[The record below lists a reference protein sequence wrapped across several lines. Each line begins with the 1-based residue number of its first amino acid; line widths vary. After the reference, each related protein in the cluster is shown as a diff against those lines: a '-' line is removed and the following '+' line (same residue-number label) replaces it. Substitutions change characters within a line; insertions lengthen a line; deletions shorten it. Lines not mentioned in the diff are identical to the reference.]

1 MNGNT
6 DTAVKLILQ
15 KMPLLQGN
23 WLIIADENWYSV
35 DWSAVCNARGKSPQV
50 VSNRF
55 DIAQAAQ
62 TAGLK
67 SAFNDFDFSHYPKRS
82 LDGLLY
88 RVSKERAS
96 NHHMINCAQRLLK
109 AGAILILS
117 GQKNDGIKTYVKQ
130 ASQLFGN
137 PVNADKKGS
146 AYSATIQLNE
156 LDGDPLDD
164 KNYAQLRPL
173 KTDSKLP
180 LQSKPGIFGWNKID
194 RGSQFL
200 VNYLPEFLAGFKKAP
215 QSLLDLGC
223 GYGYLSLQAIEQGF
237 ERIVAT
243 DNNAAALMATSKN
256 LSSNNKIDW
265 DVVAADAG
273 DQIHETFDAILCNP
287 PFHSGFAVDSDLS
300 IKFLSNSKRL
310 LRESGKAF
318 FVVNSFIALEQIATQ
333 YFDNVDVVAS
343 NGSFKLV
350 VLSH

>member
-1 MNGNT
+1 M
-6 DTAVKLILQ
+6 
-15 KMPLLQGN
+15 
-23 WLIIADENWYSV
+23 
-35 DWSAVCNARGKSPQV
+35 
-50 VSNRF
+50 
-55 DIAQAAQ
+55 
-62 TAGLK
+62 
-67 SAFNDFDFSHYPKRS
+67 
-82 LDGLLY
+82 
-88 RVSKERAS
+88 
-96 NHHMINCAQRLLK
+96 
-109 AGAILILS
+109 S

-146 AYSATIQLNE
+146 AYTATIQLNE

-200 VNYLPEFLAGFKKAP
+200 VNYLPEFSGILHPGPFLIWVAP
-215 QSLLDLGC
+215 RLP
-223 GYGYLSLQAIEQGF
+223 LQAIEQGF
-237 ERIVAT
+237 ERVVAT

-256 LSSNNKIDW
+256 LSNNNKIDW
-265 DVVAADAG
+265 DVVAANAG
-273 DQIHETFDAILCNP
+273 DQIHESFDAILCNP
-287 PFHSGFAVDSDLS
+287 PFHSGFAVDSELS
-300 IKFLSNSKRL
+300 IKFLSNSKKL
-310 LRESGKAF
+310 LKETGKAL